1 MMIGIGIPSNVSL
14 ELKSSSTRSW
24 ERRERKIHKKKNKD
38 PPLAMKFCS
47 LSPFSQKMERWIDV
61 FFKTV
66 GTDGDR
72 TRSFRLDRAV
82 LWPIELQSQG
92 NERIYP
98 KIGFF
103 FIPLYQVFLKGKG
116 LYYLMGNWR
125 IFGPSWIWTS
135 VDILPTNLQSVPI
148 NRSGID
154 PGRILFRLIGN
165 SWLTYF
171 PSTLPPGE
179 VESPLPPWKRDVL
192 NR

>member
-1 MMIGIGIPSNVSL
+1 MRNAKEKKRFPLGMKSDYATPFIEKRELNWCIDWIRRDWRGSNPQLPPWQGGALTNWTTIPG
-14 ELKSSSTRSW
+14 
-24 ERRERKIHKKKNKD
+24 
-38 PPLAMKFCS
+38 
-47 LSPFSQKMERWIDV
+47 RW
-61 FFKTV
+61 K
-66 GTDGDR
+66 
-72 TRSFRLDRAV
+72 
-82 LWPIELQSQG
+82 
-92 NERIYP
+92 ERIYP

-116 LYYLMGNWR
+116 LYYLMRNWR

-165 SWLTYF
+165 SWSTSF